1 MANPI
6 TAIGLMSGTS
16 MDGIDVAMIRTDGES
31 TVEAL
36 AFEAVD
42 YDATQRALL
51 SEAMAL
57 STGLQKR
64 DSRPGKLLAI
74 EDDITR
80 WHADAV
86 GWFCDKHRVGRTGEI
101 VVGFHG
107 QTVLH
112 RPEIGLTVQLGDGQ
126 SLANSTGLKVV
137 ADMRANDMAHGGQ
150 GAPLACAY
158 HAAMAD
164 HVPGRP
170 VAFVNIGG
178 VGNITFVDQTGD
190 LLAFDTG
197 PGNALMDDWCLQ
209 HTGKPVDIDG
219 ALARTGRV
227 DEGVL
232 AELRRHEYFLEA
244 PPKSLDRASFTLDAV
259 KDLTPE
265 DGAATLM
272 MFTAHTI
279 ADASSWCG
287 KTPAYWVICGGG
299 RKNRFLMECLAGL
312 INAPVV
318 PAEAIHTD
326 GDAVEAEAWAYLAV
340 RSVRGLPLTWPG
352 TTGTSKPVSGGLV
365 FVPENPN

>member
-31 TVEAL
+31 AVEAV
-36 AFEAVD
+36 ACEALD
-42 YDATQRALL
+42 YDSAQRALL

-57 STGLQKR
+57 SADLTAR
-64 DSRPGKLLAI
+64 DSRPGKLRHI
-74 EDDITR
+74 EAEITR

-86 GWFCDKHRVGRTGEI
+86 GWFCEKHGVGGSADA

-107 QTVLH
+107 QTVVH

-126 SLANSTGLKVV
+126 SLADATGLRVV

-158 HAAMAD
+158 HAAMAV

-178 VGNITFVDQTGD
+178 VGNITLVGD
-190 LLAFDTG
+190 DGGLLAFDTG
-197 PGNALMDDWCLQ
+197 PGNALMDDWCLR
-209 HTGKPVDIDG
+209 HTGKPVDVDG
-219 ALARTGRV
+219 ALARSGTV

-232 AELRRHEYFLEA
+232 AELRRHEYFLQA

-259 KDLTPE
+259 NGLKPE
-265 DGAATLM
+265 DGAATLV

-279 ADASSWCG
+279 ADAVNWCARP
-287 KTPAYWVICGGG
+287 PAYWVICGGG
-299 RKNRFLMECLAGL
+299 RKNRFLMECLASL
-312 INAPVV
+312 MNAPVV

-340 RSVRGLPLTWPG
+340 RSLRGLPLTWPG
-352 TTGTSKPVSGGLV
+352 TTGASEPVSGGQV
-365 FVPENPN
+365 FVPATMA

>member
-1 MANPI
+1 
-6 TAIGLMSGTS
+6 

-31 TVEAL
+31 TVEAI

-42 YDATQRALL
+42 YDSAQRALL
-51 SEAMAL
+51 SEAMSL
-57 STGLQKR
+57 STNLQAR
-64 DSRPGKLLAI
+64 DSRPGKLPEI
-74 EDDITR
+74 EKDITR
-80 WHADAV
+80 WHADAID
-86 GWFCDKHRVGRTGEI
+86 WFCRKHAVGKSGEI

-112 RPEIGLTVQLGDGQ
+112 RPEIGLTIQLGDGQ

-158 HAAMAD
+158 HAAMAA

-178 VGNITFVDQTGD
+178 VGNITFVDETGN

-209 HTGKPVDIDG
+209 HTGKPVDVDG
-219 ALARTGRV
+219 ALARTGTV
-227 DEGVL
+227 DEDVL
-232 AELRRHEYFLEA
+232 AELRRHKYFQEA
-244 PPKSLDRASFTLDAV
+244 PPKSLDRASFTLEAV
-259 KDLTPE
+259 KDLKPS

-279 ADASSWCG
+279 ADAASWCG
-287 KTPAYWVICGGG
+287 RPPAYWVICGGG
-299 RKNRFLMECLAGL
+299 RKNRFLMECLACL

-365 FVPENPN
+365 FIPADT

>member
-1 MANPI
+1 
-6 TAIGLMSGTS
+6 
-16 MDGIDVAMIRTDGES
+16 MDGIDVAMIRTDGEN
-31 TVEAL
+31 TVEAM
-36 AFEAVD
+36 AFDAVD
-42 YDATQRALL
+42 YDSTQRALL
-51 SEAMAL
+51 SEAMFL
-57 STGLQKR
+57 STGLQER
-64 DSRPGKLLAI
+64 ASRPGKLAAI
-74 EDDITR
+74 EHDITC
-80 WHADAV
+80 WHADAID
-86 GWFCDKHRVGRTGEI
+86 WFCEKHDVGRSREV

-112 RPEIGLTVQLGDGQ
+112 RPESGLTVQLGDGQ

-158 HAAMAD
+158 HAAMAA

-170 VAFVNIGG
+170 TAFVNIGG
-178 VGNITFVDQTGD
+178 VGNITLIDEDGD

-209 HTGKPVDIDG
+209 HTGKPVDVDG
-219 ALARTGRV
+219 ALARSGTV
-227 DEGVL
+227 DQGAL

-259 KDLTPE
+259 NGLKPE
-265 DGAATLM
+265 DGAATLV

-279 ADASSWCG
+279 ADAVNWSARP
-287 KTPAYWVICGGG
+287 PAYWVICGGG
-299 RKNRFLMECLAGL
+299 RKNRFLMECLASL

-352 TTGTSKPVSGGLV
+352 TTGTSKPVSGGRV
-365 FVPENPN
+365 FMPANPA

>member
-1 MANPI
+1 
-6 TAIGLMSGTS
+6 
-16 MDGIDVAMIRTDGES
+16 MDGIDVAMIRTDGENI
-31 TVEAL
+31 VEAM

-42 YDATQRALL
+42 YDSSQRALL
-51 SEAMAL
+51 SEAMSL
-57 STGLQKR
+57 STGLQER
-64 DSRPGKLLAI
+64 SSRPGKLSEI
-74 EDDITR
+74 EHDITR
-80 WHADAV
+80 WHADAID
-86 GWFCDKHRVGRTGEI
+86 WFCKKHAVGRSSEI

-112 RPEIGLTVQLGDGQ
+112 RPEAGLTVQLGDGQ
-126 SLANSTGLKVV
+126 LLANSTGLKVV
-137 ADMRANDMAHGGQ
+137 ADMRANDMVHGGQ

-158 HAAMAD
+158 HAAMAA

-170 VAFVNIGG
+170 TAFVNIGG
-178 VGNITFVDQTGD
+178 VGNITLVDEEGD

-209 HTGKPVDIDG
+209 HTGKPVDVDG
-219 ALARTGRV
+219 ALARSGTV

-232 AELRRHEYFLEA
+232 AELRRHEYFLDA
-244 PPKSLDRASFTLDAV
+244 PPKSLDRAGFTLDAV
-259 KDLTPE
+259 KDLKPA
-265 DGAATLM
+265 DGAATLV

-279 ADASSWCG
+279 ADAANWCG
-287 KTPAYWVICGGG
+287 SPPAYWVICGGG
-299 RKNRFLMECLAGL
+299 RKNRFLMECLASL

-352 TTGTSKPVSGGLV
+352 TTGTSEPVSGGRV
-365 FVPENPN
+365 FDPVESA

>member
-1 MANPI
+1 
-6 TAIGLMSGTS
+6 
-16 MDGIDVAMIRTDGES
+16 MDGIDVAMIRTDGEN
-31 TVEAL
+31 TVQAM

-42 YDATQRALL
+42 YDAAQRVLL
-51 SEAMAL
+51 SEAMSL
-57 STGLQKR
+57 SAGLQER
-64 DSRPGKLLAI
+64 ASRPGKLPAI
-74 EDDITR
+74 EKEITR

-86 GWFCDKHRVGRTGEI
+86 DWFCDKHGVGRQDEI

-107 QTVLH
+107 QTVVH

-126 SLANSTGLKVV
+126 SLADTTGLKVV

-158 HAAMAD
+158 HAAMAA

-170 VAFVNIGG
+170 TAFVNIGG
-178 VGNITFVDQTGD
+178 VGNITLVDENGG

-209 HTGKPVDIDG
+209 HTGKPVDVDG
-219 ALARTGRV
+219 ALARTGEV
-227 DEGVL
+227 NEAVL

-259 KDLTPE
+259 KGLSPQ
-265 DGAATLM
+265 DGAATLV

-279 ADASSWCG
+279 ADAVNWCG
-287 KTPAYWVICGGG
+287 KSPAYWVICGGG
-299 RKNRFLMECLAGL
+299 RKNRFLMECLASL
-312 INAPVV
+312 IDAPVV

-352 TTGTSKPVSGGLV
+352 TTGTSEPVSGGQV
-365 FVPENPN
+365 FVPAGH